1 MHVNVSNLLGRAFC
15 DLNVIPNV
23 LPLKLFELI
32 NQNPPKMFLFFK
44 TVISLTGQRLGATDY
59 Y

>member
-1 MHVNVSNLLGRAFC
+1 MRVNVSSLLGRAFC

-32 NQNPPKMFLFFK
+32 TQNPPKMFLFFK
-44 TVISLTGQRLGATDY
+44 TVNKFLK
-59 Y
+59 